1 MTYFSMFLLLSIGFA
16 IIITNASGINHVKN
30 KYQGGSSKI
39 NEKNEKL
46 QLQSQR
52 IKLESVEGKRYF
64 KVRRS
69 FSIAGYYFF
78 YWYTLSNGRF
88 EWSSCYHYVGLG
100 RNKTF

>member
-69 FSIAGYYFF
+69 FSIGIHSP
-78 YWYTLSNGRF
+78 TEDSNGVLVIIM
-88 EWSSCYHYVGLG
+88 SG
-100 RNKTF
+100 

>member
-1 MTYFSMFLLLSIGFA
+1 MTSFSMFLLLSTCFS
-16 IIITNASGINHVKN
+16 IIITYTLGINHVKN

-52 IKLESVEGKRYF
+52 IKLKSVEGKRYF

-69 FSIAGYYFF
+69 FSIAGYYYF
-78 YWYTLSNGRF
+78 YWYTLSNGD
-88 EWSSCYHYVGLG
+88 SNGVLVIIMSG
-100 RNKTF
+100 